1 MKDNIEALKQE
12 LEKAS
17 LEEQK
22 EILEKFMVANTD
34 ERVLEGIRIAN
45 ESLMA
50 IGHDYIISSHV
61 KE

>member
-12 LEKAS
+12 LDKAS

-50 IGHDYIISSHV
+50 VGQDYIISSHV

>member
-1 MKDNIEALKQE
+1 MENNIEALKQE
-12 LEKAS
+12 LAKAS

-45 ESLMA
+45 ESLMTV
-50 IGHDYIISSHV
+50 GHDYIISSHV

>member
-1 MKDNIEALKQE
+1 MKDNIEALKKE
-12 LEKAS
+12 LDKAS
-17 LEEQK
+17 LDEQK

-34 ERVLEGIRIAN
+34 ERVMEGIRIAN

-50 IGHDYIISSHV
+50 VGHDYIISSHV